1 MARTFLGMLCESPKE
16 KTAFLSCLRLLPK
29 NAKVSEE
36 EERGGGGKK
45 KKKKKERKEGR
56 KKGQKERKEK
66 GEENKKDRQTG
77 RQAGRKNKFFKILQ
91 GKGRKGKK
99 TGNYWQQSKEERR

>member
-45 KKKKKERKEGR
+45 KKKKKERKEGKKGR
-56 KKGQKERKEK
+56 KKGKKREKKTRKT
-66 GEENKKDRQTG
+66 DRQTG
-77 RQAGRKNKFFKILQ
+77 RQAERTSSSRFFK
-91 GKGRKGKK
+91 GREGKGKK